1 MEIGPL
7 SELLAFFLSNSAADH
22 LSQSQYA
29 VVYCRSFIPCFKMA
43 QITSCRDS
51 VVRDV
56 PLGKNEIT

>member
-7 SELLAFFLSNSAADH
+7 SELLAFFLSNSAADR
-22 LSQSQYA
+22 LSQSYA
-29 VVYCRSFIPCFKMA
+29 FVYCRSFIPYFKMA
-43 QITSCRDS
+43 QITGCRDS